1 MDPHNAESG
10 PAVRA
15 FGVITRSLIMADK
28 IYREQIPEEHIPRE
42 LPIYGQTKGGL
53 CGRISRWL
61 WSGWRGTAFEAP
73 PDLQKPYQLNPGDCK
88 ACREQR
94 TACDQTRPQCSHC
107 WSQQLLCFYVD
118 PKQKKQRSHRKP
130 TVREVET
137 VSRLTKDT
145 TV

>member
-1 MDPHNAESG
+1 MP
-10 PAVRA
+10 
-15 FGVITRSLIMADK
+15 
-28 IYREQIPEEHIPRE
+28 QEHIPVDP
-42 LPIYGQTKGGL
+42 PIYGQTKGGL

-61 WSGWRGTAFEAP
+61 WSGWRGTAFEDP

-94 TACDQTRPQCSHC
+94 TACDHTRPQCSHC

-118 PKQKKQRSHRKP
+118 PEQKKQKGHRKP

-137 VSRLTKDT
+137 VSRLT
-145 TV
+145 